1 MSNSSFEGKVALITG
16 AASGM
21 GKEAAT
27 RLAASGAKI
36 AAVDLNDE
44 KGQQTVE
51 EIESKGGEALFIKA
65 DVTDP
70 EDVKNYVNTTVE
82 KFGQIDLFYN
92 NAGIVGKSALT
103 TDISDEQ
110 ISTTIDIN
118 LKSVIYGLKYVIQ
131 AMEKSGGGS
140 IVNTAS
146 GAGLAAVHSMIAYT
160 SSKHGVVGATKTAA
174 LEFADKSIRINAVA
188 PGSVKTPMINDIDP
202 ETQKQI
208 EASIPMK
215 RQGETSEII
224 DLVLFLLSDQATYIT
239 GAIMSIDGGHSL

>member
-27 RLAASGAKI
+27 RLAESGAKI
-36 AAVDLNDE
+36 AVVDLNDE

-51 EIESKGGEALFIKA
+51 EIEVKGFEAIFIKA
-65 DVTDP
+65 DVTNP
-70 EDVKNYVNTTVE
+70 EDVKNYVDATVE

-118 LKSVIYGLKYVIQ
+118 TKSVIYGLKYVIR

-146 GAGLAAVHSMIAYT
+146 GAGLAATHSMIAYS
-160 SSKHGVVGATKTAA
+160 SSKHGVIGATKTAA

-188 PGSVKTPMINDIDP
+188 PGSVKTPMIDDIDP

-208 EASIPMK
+208 QASIPMK

-239 GAIMSIDGGHSL
+239 GSIMTIDGGHSL